1 MYCILNMRHIQNI
14 IFDDLRALLACQSQ
28 RTVCILAR
36 YLPFAPQSIRFLAEP
51 CAAATGFMATRAY
64 VVTWLQNPNIRGVNM
79 TITTISSREFN
90 QGASEAKRAANNGP
104 VFITDRG
111 RPAHVLMR
119 FEDYQQLTRQRRNI
133 ADALAMPGIADI
145 EFEPPRVVIETRPAD
160 FS

>member
-1 MYCILNMRHIQNI
+1 
-14 IFDDLRALLACQSQ
+14 
-28 RTVCILAR
+28 
-36 YLPFAPQSIRFLAEP
+36 
-51 CAAATGFMATRAY
+51 
-64 VVTWLQNPNIRGVNM
+64 M

-145 EFEPPRVVIETRPAD
+145 EFEPPRVTVELRPAD